1 MTLKLKPVPFY
12 ISNVPI
18 RIFKITNICLHYIFG
33 GQYLSETLIFLL
45 HFLNILDR
53 TDHFLSVLTDL
64 SMNAMKT
71 LGPFSTSL
79 LILCQPLTCFFQHP
93 TVGINSF
100 QFIHLLP

>member
-1 MTLKLKPVPFY
+1 MTLKLKLVPFY